1 MSAADEKRSRAL
13 RALVKLVATE
23 DFEDVPVSLRNQY
36 VEATIAV
43 SEDIILTVIAG
54 QLALNAR
61 DVDAE
66 LEDDDDDED
75 DEDEDEDDED

>member
-13 RALVKLVATE
+13 RALVKLVAAE

-75 DEDEDEDDED
+75 EDEDEDDED